1 MGHRRSERG
10 SGASEV
16 ENQRWRELLETNG
29 NIYVAWKTRE
39 QALAA
44 YQEIGS
50 LGWGRGDWGA
60 QRVVV
65 GSQWP
70 GKTIMRPGPLSEFE
84 RVQSR

>member
-16 ENQRWRELLETNG
+16 ENQRWRESSGRMGIFFE
-29 NIYVAWKTRE
+29 ARKTCE

-44 YQEIGS
+44 YGRIGS

-60 QRVVV
+60 Q
-65 GSQWP
+65 
-70 GKTIMRPGPLSEFE
+70 
-84 RVQSR
+84 